1 MSKIEDSHKIED
13 SQLSDS
19 KGEGWVGEE
28 ASPRKSDNTT
38 STWVTLWEFKPC
50 NYNSKATS
58 VASKRIHKKI
68 SLALAMPKLQ
78 VKYKERATKG
88 WSL

>member
-38 STWVTLWEFKPC
+38 STGVNHGENTVGIQTLQ
-50 NYNSKATS
+50 
-58 VASKRIHKKI
+58 
-68 SLALAMPKLQ
+68 L
-78 VKYKERATKG
+78 
-88 WSL
+88 